1 MTVQLLES
9 CEPINWELLAFWHE
23 LTDCAKADL
32 ISELPNDLN
41 KFLNEFSKTIWI
53 LPLAEFELPTV
64 MVEEETFCIE
74 VVSDVEPL
82 FVNPPP
88 PPPPPPPP
96 QDVNK
101 IIVSNT
107 ITSLAIL
114 IMVIQ

>member
-9 CEPINWELLAFWHE
+9 CEPINCELLAFWHE

-32 ISELPNDLN
+32 ISELPNDFN

-74 VVSDVEPL
+74 VVSEVEPP
-82 FVNPPP
+82 FASPPP

-96 QDVNK
+96 QDAIK
-101 IIVSNT
+101 MILSNT
-107 ITSLAIL
+107 ITNLVIFD
-114 IMVIQ
+114 MVIP